1 MPAEFIDYDQ
11 ILVDFCVVAR
21 TVTGKSGEQ
30 FKHVDKNLDARD
42 FVINNMPLLD
52 VRVKRILPEPITNM
66 TYYSD
71 LTVEAEICAFDMTS
85 RAECATMRDH
95 LASALQR
102 YLKDHPRFS
111 GSVDTTLVGQAD
123 FGTGESKDEG
133 AFVAGA
139 VLQFHIKLYTE

>member
-1 MPAEFIDYDQ
+1 MAEFIDYDQ
-11 ILVDFCVVAR
+11 ILLDFVAVAK
-21 TVTGKSGEQ
+21 TVTGAAGEQ
-30 FKHVDKNLDARD
+30 FKHVDHDLDARD
-42 FVINNMPLLD
+42 FIISNMPLLD
-52 VRVKRILPEPITNM
+52 VRVKRALPEPITNT

-71 LTVEAEICAFDMTS
+71 LTVEAEVCAFDMTS
-85 RAECATMRDH
+85 RAECATIRNH
-95 LASALQR
+95 LVSALQR

-111 GSVDTTLVGQAD
+111 GVVDTTFVGQAD